1 MNIKRWRHKDV
12 GGKKLLSLKE
22 SHLSYN
28 VEHRQNVY
36 ANVTL
41 ESYAREKFV
50 LFPHWIIIPQIKF
63 WTQVQHLV

>member
-28 VEHRQNVY
+28 VEFKDLHRQNVY
-36 ANVTL
+36 DNVTL
-41 ESYAREKFV
+41 LSPMLERN
-50 LFPHWIIIPQIKF
+50 LFYSH
-63 WTQVQHLV
+63 TGL